1 MADSRPVLLIGL
13 DAADSLLV
21 EELVDAGAMPN
32 LAHLRRAGTRGELVS
47 RPEGLSA
54 MRWSKFF
61 EGGRIA
67 RYYFPKAWNPDAMR
81 LDWTPQ
87 ATGDP
92 RPFWHHL
99 ADAGC
104 RVAVIDVPHAPL
116 RQPGPDGLHIQ
127 GWQLHDLIER
137 GSAPT
142 DLWTRLAAEVG
153 APPMGHERYGR
164 QTASML
170 QELHR
175 AMLASL
181 EQSTRLCT
189 RLLAQGPWDLF
200 LVVLGATHRAG
211 HYLWD
216 LSQIDASSLGRDD
229 RIALEGALR
238 DIYGAAD
245 RLIGEVAEA
254 APAEARL
261 VVMSLHGMGPNPGWS
276 ERAQQID
283 ARMAGARGTGRTT
296 LLGHLKASL
305 PSELIQDM
313 WGLLPGPARDRLVPL
328 LSARTRHWPSTSH
341 FALPSDVFGLIR
353 VNLEGREAA
362 GIVPQGTAYA
372 ALLDE
377 VAETWR
383 GIRDLDHGRSIVRA
397 IERIDD
403 HVATDHPARRWLPD
417 MAILWSDVRASETS
431 GVELAGGGPL
441 RWPRDRALPS
451 GRSGNHRGWGWFVA
465 TGADIPADRVL
476 ETECEVADLPATVLD
491 WLGVERP
498 RGFGG
503 SVMPM
508 LAGRRA

>member
-13 DAADSLLV
+13 DAADALLV
-21 EELVDAGAMPN
+21 EELVDAGTMPN
-32 LAHLRRAGTRGELVS
+32 LAHLRRTGTRGELVS

-61 EGGRIA
+61 EGGRVA
-67 RYYFPKAWNPDAMR
+67 RYYFPKAWNPEAMR

-87 ATGDP
+87 STGDP
-92 RPFWHHL
+92 PPFWHHL
-99 ADAGC
+99 ADAGR

-127 GWQLHDLIER
+127 GWQIHDLFER

-142 DLWTRLAAEVG
+142 DVWSCMAAEVG
-153 APPMGHERYGR
+153 APAMGRERYGR
-164 QTASML
+164 QTPATL

-181 EQSTRLCT
+181 EQSTRLCA
-189 RLLAQGPWDLF
+189 RLQKQGPWDLF

-254 APAEARL
+254 APTEARL

-283 ARMAGARGTGRTT
+283 ARMARTSGTSRTT
-296 LLGHLKASL
+296 LLGRLKASL
-305 PSELIQDM
+305 PSQLIQDM
-313 WGLLPGPARDRLVPL
+313 WGVLPGAARDRLVPL
-328 LSARTRHWPSTSH
+328 LSGRARHWPSTSH
-341 FALPSDVFGLIR
+341 FALPTDVFGLIR

-362 GIVPQGTAYA
+362 GIVPQGAAYA
-372 ALLDE
+372 GA
-377 VAETWR
+377 
-383 GIRDLDHGRSIVRA
+383 
-397 IERIDD
+397 
-403 HVATDHPARRWLPD
+403 PRR
-417 MAILWSDVRASETS
+417 
-431 GVELAGGGPL
+431 GGGGLERHSRP
-441 RWPRDRALPS
+441 RSGSPHRPRDRAARRP
-451 GRSGNHRGWGWFVA
+451 
-465 TGADIPADRVL
+465 
-476 ETECEVADLPATVLD
+476 C
-491 WLGVERP
+491 RP
-498 RGFGG
+498 RSSGAPMAPGPHPPLVECGG
-503 SVMPM
+503 I
-508 LAGRRA
+508 